1 MFQFPLIIRSG
12 LKIMEYTT
20 LGRTGL
26 KVSVM
31 GLGCGGP
38 SRIGKATG
46 HTEEESIAIIKH
58 GINSGI
64 NFIDTAE
71 VYRTEKIVG
80 KSIEGFNRKD
90 LVLSTKKSTWGT
102 IKPGN
107 VIKSFERSLK
117 DLGTDYIDIYHL
129 HGVILEDYDYL
140 YSEVVPILLEMR
152 DQGKIRY
159 LGITERFNP
168 DPNHSMLQ
176 RALKDDVWDVM
187 MVGFNILNQSAR
199 KRILLSAMEKNIG
212 VLIMFAVRL
221 ALSRPARLKQCID
234 ELIQNKQ
241 INPTEINKEDPLGFL
256 IHDNG
261 AESIVDAA
269 YRFCNYEPGTHVIL
283 SGTGNL
289 DHLKENI
296 QIMQK
301 PPLPEKDVIK
311 LTEIFR
317 NVDSITGQ

>member
-1 MFQFPLIIRSG
+1 
-12 LKIMEYTT
+12 MEYTT

-38 SRIGKATG
+38 SRIGQATG
-46 HTEEESIAIIKH
+46 NSEEESIAIVRY
-58 GINSGI
+58 GLNSGI

-71 VYRTEKIVG
+71 IYRTEKIVG
-80 KSIEGFNRKD
+80 KAIEGFNRED

-102 IKPGN
+102 IKPDK
-107 VIKSFERSLK
+107 VIKSLEKSLK
-117 DLGTDYIDIYHL
+117 NLGTDYIDIYHL
-129 HGVILEDYDYL
+129 HGVILQDYDNL
-140 YSEVVPILLEMR
+140 FSEVVPTLLEMR
-152 DQGKIRY
+152 DQGKIRF

-168 DPNHSMLQ
+168 DPHHGMLQ
-176 RALKDDVWDVM
+176 RALQDDIWDVM

-199 KRILLSAMEKNIG
+199 ERVFLSAMEKKIG
-212 VLIMFAVRL
+212 ILIMFAVRL
-221 ALSRPARLKQCID
+221 ALSRPKRLKECIE

-241 INPTEINKEDPLGFL
+241 INPSMIDREDPLGFL
-256 IHDNG
+256 IHDNDT
-261 AESIVDAA
+261 ESIVDAA
-269 YRFCNYEPGTHVIL
+269 YRFCHYEPGTNVIL

-296 QIMQK
+296 KVMQK

-311 LTEIFR
+311 LKEIFK